1 MIVFS
6 DATMAICVL
15 FGCLFGLLIVKAL
28 RKNVM
33 IDLTPYGI
41 NIGDHIKSK
50 QFFQWSASKQI
61 IVFKAYLPR
70 GYSQNIILQFEKT
83 PIEMLMVDAIIPLL
97 SKKDNQQY
105 IGFIQYLSKYVIES
119 EFTLLSAKN
128 CLNDNSRMFDK
139 Y

>member
-1 MIVFS
+1 M
-6 DATMAICVL
+6 
-15 FGCLFGLLIVKAL
+15 
-28 RKNVM
+28 
-33 IDLTPYGI
+33 
-41 NIGDHIKSK
+41 
-50 QFFQWSASKQI
+50 KQI

-83 PIEMLMVDAIIPLL
+83 PIDVLMVDAIIPLL

-105 IGFIQYLSKYVIES
+105 IGFIQYLSKYVKES

>member
-1 MIVFS
+1 M
-6 DATMAICVL
+6 
-15 FGCLFGLLIVKAL
+15 
-28 RKNVM
+28 
-33 IDLTPYGI
+33 
-41 NIGDHIKSK
+41 
-50 QFFQWSASKQI
+50 KQI

-83 PIEMLMVDAIIPLL
+83 PIEMLMVDTIIPLL

-128 CLNDNSRMFDK
+128 SLNDNSRMFDK